1 MKTNHKKIYY
11 FDNNATTQV
20 DRRVLQ
26 AMLPYFTEKYS
37 NPSSVYQ
44 GAQISRGDIDLARSQ
59 VAGLLNANPSE
70 IIFTSGGTES
80 NNTVIKGVAASLK
93 EKGNHIITSR
103 IEHPAVLKPCEYLKI
118 NGYDITFLPVDKYGL
133 VDPDDLIKAIR
144 KDTILITIMYANNET
159 GIIEPLEEIGKI
171 AQEHDIYFHTDAV
184 QAVGKIPV
192 DIKKINVNFLSL
204 SGHKIYGPKGT
215 GALYIKNDSK
225 CLPLLQGGHHEKY
238 RRAGTENVPGIIGLG
253 KACEI
258 IRNESATYC
267 KKIKAL
273 RKKLQ
278 ESLFSS
284 IPDLIINGHPEKTL
298 CNTLNISIKGIKSQD
313 AMMMLEQK
321 GFYISSGSAC
331 STGLPQ
337 PSHVLQALNLPDEF
351 INGTLR
357 ISLGKFNTEKEIT
370 LLLKT
375 LPQIVKKLRNNN

>member
-1 MKTNHKKIYY
+1 METVYY

-37 NPSSVYQ
+37 NPSSIYQ

-70 IIFTSGGTES
+70 IVFTSGGTES
-80 NNTVIKGVAASLK
+80 NNTVIKGVAIALK

-103 IEHPAVLKPCEYLKI
+103 IEHHAVLNPCEYLKI
-118 NGYDITFLPVDKYGL
+118 NGYDVTFLPVDKYGL
-133 VDPDDLIKAIR
+133 VDPDNLKKAIR
-144 KDTILITIMYANNET
+144 KDTILITIIYANNEI
-159 GIIEPLEEIGKI
+159 GIIEPLEEVGRI
-171 AQEHDIYFHTDAV
+171 AQECDIYFHTDAV

-192 DIKKINVNFLSL
+192 DVKKINVNFLSL

-258 IRNESATYC
+258 IGNESSTYC

-273 RKKLQ
+273 MEKLR
-278 ESLFSS
+278 ESLLSS
-284 IPDLIINGHPEKTL
+284 IPDIEINSYPEKSL

-313 AMMMLEQK
+313 ALMMLDRK
-321 GFYISSGSAC
+321 GFCISSGSAC
-331 STGLPQ
+331 STGLPE
-337 PSHVLQALNLPDEF
+337 PSHVLKALNLSDEL
-351 INGTLR
+351 ISGTLR

-375 LPQIVKKLRNNN
+375 LSQIVKKLRDNN